1 MEIID
6 VDRYHIKSHWKRI
19 AGLIIITL
27 GIFIQLVPT
36 CKMATHH

>member
-6 VDRYHIKSHWKRI
+6 VDRYHIKSHWKGI

-27 GIFIQLVPT
+27 GIFLITFNL
-36 CKMATHH
+36 